1 MTIADII
8 IIGAGAAGLSAAR
21 TLGRAGKKITVLE
34 ARSRIGGRIFTQN
47 LAGFSGL
54 IEAGAEFVHGDLPI
68 TRALLKEAGVECE
81 PLAGKTYQVLNG
93 KLQSADNFI
102 PDFEVLLD
110 KLNTLTT
117 DIPFAQFLDQ
127 YLPLNQFAA
136 LREAVTRFAEGY
148 DAADITKVS
157 TFALRE
163 EWQTDGAANSQF
175 PAGGYSQIMH
185 FLAGQSL
192 ATNTG
197 LHLSTVVKK
206 INWAPGQVLIT
217 DSKGNKFAAKKAI
230 ITVPLG
236 VWQAAPAAQGYISLK
251 PNIPEHRQALRK
263 MSFGAVIKIVLEF
276 KTAFWETE
284 IGPNQMIMPEL
295 GFLFTDA
302 APITAWWTHLP
313 DKVPLLTGWLA
324 GITAQE
330 YSTHPDQQLIDI
342 ALTELA
348 KVFNLPVEF
357 LQKQLRAHRVF
368 NWVTDPFARGAYA
381 YATVGTQ
388 EARQLLAQPIQNTL
402 FFAGEAF
409 YEGPAMGTVEAAL
422 ASGQLTAESII
433 NSSA

>member
-1 MTIADII
+1 MTNADII

-21 TLGRAGKKITVLE
+21 TLGRAGKKVRVLE
-34 ARSRIGGRIFTQN
+34 ARPRVGGRIFTQN
-47 LAGFSGL
+47 LAGFSEL
-54 IEAGAEFVHGDLPI
+54 IEAGAEFIHGDLPI
-68 TRALLKEAGVECE
+68 TRSLLREAGVECE
-81 PLAGKTYQVLNG
+81 PLAGKIYQVLNG
-93 KLQSADNFI
+93 KLQPADNFI
-102 PDFEVLLD
+102 PDFEILLE
-110 KLNTLTT
+110 KLNSLTT

-127 YLPLNQFAA
+127 YLPATQFAA

-185 FLAGQSL
+185 FLAEQSL
-192 ATNTG
+192 ATGTS

-206 INWAPGQVLIT
+206 INWAPGQVLVT
-217 DSKGNKFAAKKAI
+217 DTDGNIFAAKQAI

-236 VWQAAPAAQGYISLK
+236 VWQAAPTAKGYISIE
-251 PNIPEHRQALRK
+251 PNLPEHRRALQE
-263 MSFGAVIKIVLEF
+263 MGFGAVIKIVLEF

-284 IGPNQMIMPEL
+284 IGPDQRIMPEL
-295 GFLFTDA
+295 GFLFTDS

-324 GITAQE
+324 GVTAQKH
-330 YSTHPDQQLIDI
+330 STHPDQQLIEI
-342 ALTELA
+342 ALAELA
-348 KVFNLPVEF
+348 KVFNLPVLL

-368 NWVTDPFARGAYA
+368 NWVTDSFARGAYA
-381 YATVGTQ
+381 YATVGTP
-388 EARQLLAQPIQNTL
+388 EARQLLVQPIQNTL

-422 ASGQLTAESII
+422 AIGQLTAEKII